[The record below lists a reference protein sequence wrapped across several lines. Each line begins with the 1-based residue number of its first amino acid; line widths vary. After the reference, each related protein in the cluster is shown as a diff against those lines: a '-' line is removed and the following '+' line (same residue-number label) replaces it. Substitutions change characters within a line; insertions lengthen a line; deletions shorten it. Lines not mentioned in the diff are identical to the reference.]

1 MNGKF
6 VSAEMKTNIHPDMFN
21 RETPYITTDPIF
33 HLRCK
38 SFLKGKPCG
47 SKTCKKVHGFPFQ
60 DFVACRKYVE
70 SNSCPYSAR
79 SCYYLHPDSLYFHDY
94 PICTPRERNPKPL
107 KSVKRLNN
115 IDVNVKTKIIQ
126 KMQLVNQMQKL
137 KLAPIDNQPDIEY
150 LQSTSKQVPSIPKLQ
165 TGNQTERQPGTVPPH
180 PPITRPLAGK
190 EQTESFEPLQLDD
203 DMHVLFDDYQRTIP
217 RTVSK

>member
-1 MNGKF
+1 M
-6 VSAEMKTNIHPDMFN
+6 
-21 RETPYITTDPIF
+21 
-33 HLRCK
+33 
-38 SFLKGKPCG
+38 
-47 SKTCKKVHGFPFQ
+47 
-60 DFVACRKYVE
+60 
-70 SNSCPYSAR
+70 
-79 SCYYLHPDSLYFHDY
+79 
-94 PICTPRERNPKPL
+94 
-107 KSVKRLNN
+107 
-115 IDVNVKTKIIQ
+115 Q
-126 KMQLVNQMQKL
+126 KMQLVSQMQKL

-190 EQTESFEPLQLDD
+190 EQTEGFEPLQLDD